1 MKNDDMMKNYA
12 IVTGA
17 SKGLGREIA
26 LELARRGFP
35 TLLVSST
42 EAVHTVRK
50 EIAQKYSAD
59 CQSFI
64 VDLSNENAVREWAE
78 TISANYAVSVLV
90 NNVGTGG
97 SCAFE
102 TADMDYLLRILHL
115 NVLCTTILTKALLPN
130 LQQHTPAHILNVGS
144 MAGFTATAY
153 KTVYPASKS
162 YVHAFSKSLREELK
176 GTGVSVTLAAPG
188 AMATNAEV
196 SARIAKQGFFGRAT
210 LKSTSEI
217 ARKYVDGMLR
227 GKRQIILNPLSYL
240 LTKII
245 PERWRIPLLS
255 KIVKRETI

>member
-17 SKGLGREIA
+17 SRGLGREIA

-42 EAVHTVRK
+42 EAVHAVRE

-78 TISANYAVSVLV
+78 TISTNYAVSVLV

-97 SCAFE
+97 SCAIE
-102 TADMDYLLRILHL
+102 TANMDYLLRILHL
-115 NVLCTTILTKALLPN
+115 NVLCTTILTKSLLLN

-153 KTVYPASKS
+153 KTVYPASKA
-162 YVHAFSKSLREELK
+162 YVHAFSKSLREELR

-210 LKSTSEI
+210 LKSTPDI

-240 LTKII
+240 LTRIL

-255 KIVKRETI
+255 RIVKREI

>member
-1 MKNDDMMKNYA
+1 MKNDDTMNNYA
-12 IVTGA
+12 VVTGA

-26 LELARRGFP
+26 LELARRGYP

-42 EAVHTVRK
+42 EAVHAVRE
-50 EIAQKYSAD
+50 EIVNKYPVD

-64 VDLSNENAVREWAE
+64 VDLSDEKTVREWAE
-78 TISANYAVSVLV
+78 SIAKEYPTSILV

-97 SCAFE
+97 SRAIE

-115 NVLCTTILTKALLPN
+115 NVLCTTILTKSLLQN
-130 LQQHTPAHILNVGS
+130 LQQNTPAHILNVGS

-153 KTVYPASKS
+153 KTVYPASKA

-176 GTGVSVTLAAPG
+176 DTGVSVTLAAPG

-210 LKSTSEI
+210 LKSTSDI
-217 ARKYVDGMLR
+217 ARKYIDGMLR
-227 GKRQIILNPLSYL
+227 GKRLIILNPLSYL

>member
-1 MKNDDMMKNYA
+1 MNTKYA
-12 IVTGA
+12 IITGA
-17 SKGLGREIA
+17 SKGLGRELA
-26 LELARRGFP
+26 FELARRGYP

-42 EAVHTVRK
+42 EAVHAVREETVN
-50 EIAQKYSAD
+50 KYPVD

-64 VDLSNENAVREWAE
+64 VDLSDEKAVQEWAE
-78 TISANYAVSVLV
+78 SIAKEYPINILV

-97 SCAFE
+97 SRAIE

-115 NVLCTTILTKALLPN
+115 NVLCTTILTKSLLQN
-130 LQQHTPAHILNVGS
+130 LQQNTPAHILNVGS

-153 KTVYPASKS
+153 KTVYPASKA

-188 AMATNAEV
+188 AMATNTEV

-210 LKSTSEI
+210 LKSTSDI
-217 ARKYVDGMLR
+217 ARKYIDGMLR
-227 GKRQIILNPLSYL
+227 GKRQIILNPLSYF

-245 PERWRIPLLS
+245 PERWRIPMLS
-255 KIVKRETI
+255 RIVKREL

>member
-1 MKNDDMMKNYA
+1 MNNKETKKQYA
-12 IVTGA
+12 VVTGA
-17 SKGLGREIA
+17 SKGLGRELA
-26 LELARRGFP
+26 FELARRGYP

-42 EAVHTVRK
+42 ETVHAVRE
-50 EIAQKYSAD
+50 EIVNKYPVD

-64 VDLSNENAVREWAE
+64 VDLSDEKTVREWAE
-78 TISANYAVSVLV
+78 SIAKEYPTSILV

-97 SCAFE
+97 SRAIE

-115 NVLCTTILTKALLPN
+115 NVLCTTILTKSLLQN
-130 LQQHTPAHILNVGS
+130 LQQNTPAHILNVGS

-153 KTVYPASKS
+153 KTVYPASKA

-176 GTGVSVTLAAPG
+176 DTGVSVTLAAPG

-210 LKSTSEI
+210 LKSTSDI
-217 ARKYVDGMLR
+217 ARKYIDGMLR
-227 GKRQIILNPLSYL
+227 GKRQIILNPLSYF

-245 PERWRIPLLS
+245 PERWRIPILS
-255 KIVKRETI
+255 RIVKREL

>member
-26 LELARRGFP
+26 LELARRDFP

-42 EAVHTVRK
+42 EAVHVVRE
-50 EIAQKYSAD
+50 EIVQKDSVD

-78 TISANYAVSVLV
+78 SIAKEYPIGVLV

-97 SCAFE
+97 SCAIE

-153 KTVYPASKS
+153 KTVYPASKA
-162 YVHAFSKSLREELK
+162 YIHAFSKSLREELK

>member
-1 MKNDDMMKNYA
+1 MMKNYA

-17 SKGLGREIA
+17 SRGLGREIA

-42 EAVHTVRK
+42 EAVHAVRE

-64 VDLSNENAVREWAE
+64 VDLSNETAVREWAE
-78 TISANYAVSVLV
+78 TISTNYAVSVLV

-97 SCAFE
+97 SCAIE
-102 TADMDYLLRILHL
+102 TANMDYLLRILHL
-115 NVLCTTILTKALLPN
+115 NVLCTTILTKSLLPN

-153 KTVYPASKS
+153 KTVYPASKA
-162 YVHAFSKSLREELK
+162 YIHAFSKSLREELK
-176 GTGVSVTLAAPG
+176 GTGVSLTLAAPG

-210 LKSTSEI
+210 LKSTPDI

-240 LTKII
+240 LTRIL

-255 KIVKRETI
+255 RIVKREI

>member
-1 MKNDDMMKNYA
+1 MNNEETKKRYA
-12 IVTGA
+12 VVTGA
-17 SKGLGREIA
+17 SKGLGRELA
-26 LELARRGFP
+26 LELARRGYP

-42 EAVHTVRK
+42 ETIHAVRE
-50 EIAQKYSAD
+50 EIVNKYHVD

-64 VDLSNENAVREWAE
+64 VNLAKENEVRKWSEELAGK
-78 TISANYAVSVLV
+78 YPVSILI

-97 SCAFE
+97 SRAIE

-115 NVLCTTILTKALLPN
+115 NVLCTTILTKALLQN
-130 LQQHTPAHILNVGS
+130 LQQNAPSYILNIGS

-162 YVHAFSKSLREELK
+162 YVHAFTKSLREELK

-210 LKSTSEI
+210 LKSTPEI
-217 ARKYVDGMLR
+217 ARKYLDGMFR
-227 GKRQIILNPLSYL
+227 KKMQIILNPLSYM
-240 LTKII
+240 LTRLI

-255 KIVKRETI
+255 RIVKREL

>member
-1 MKNDDMMKNYA
+1 MKNNDTMNNYA
-12 IVTGA
+12 VVTGA

-42 EAVHTVRK
+42 EAIHAVRE
-50 EIAQKYSAD
+50 EISKKYSAD
-59 CQSFI
+59 FQSFI

-78 TISANYAVSVLV
+78 SIAKEYPISILV

-97 SCAFE
+97 SCAIE

-153 KTVYPASKS
+153 KTVYPASKA
-162 YVHAFSKSLREELK
+162 YIHTFSKSLREELK

-196 SARIAKQGFFGRAT
+196 NARIAKQGFFGRAT

-245 PERWRIPLLS
+245 PERWRITLLS
-255 KIVKRETI
+255 KIVKREL

>member
-1 MKNDDMMKNYA
+1 MNNKYA
-12 IVTGA
+12 IITGA
-17 SKGLGREIA
+17 SKGLGRELA
-26 LELARRGFP
+26 FELARRGFP

-42 EAVHTVRK
+42 EAIHAVRE
-50 EIAQKYSAD
+50 EISKKYSAD

-78 TISANYAVSVLV
+78 TISANYAISILI

-97 SCAFE
+97 SRAIE

-115 NVLCTTILTKALLPN
+115 NILCTTILTKSLLQN
-130 LQQHTPAHILNVGS
+130 LQQNAPSYILNIGS

-176 GTGVSVTLAAPG
+176 GMGVSVTLAAPG

-196 SARIAKQGFFGRAT
+196 TARIAKQGFFGRAT
-210 LKSTSEI
+210 LKSTPEI
-217 ARKYVDGMLR
+217 ARKYLDGMFQK
-227 GKRQIILNPLSYL
+227 KRQIILNPLSYL
-240 LTKII
+240 LTRLI

-255 KIVKRETI
+255 RIVKREL